1 MRSRVL
7 LWAAVVAAML
17 SFMTTGPLHAQE
29 AGRVIG
35 RVVDAAQGS
44 PIAGAQVELV
54 GGNAVVVSALDG
66 RFNLPAP
73 AGEASVR
80 VRMIGYSAKL
90 GIQVP
95 AGDVT
100 SQDISLSAATV
111 EVAEITVTSEAEQG
125 SAARALDEQ
134 RNAVGVVNAVSSEQI
149 QKSPD
154 SDAGQAVQRVSGV
167 TVQDGKF
174 VFVRGLGER
183 YTTTSLN
190 GARVP
195 SPEP

>member
-1 MRSRVL
+1 
-7 LWAAVVAAML
+7 
-17 SFMTTGPLHAQE
+17 
-29 AGRVIG
+29 
-35 RVVDAAQGS
+35 
-44 PIAGAQVELV
+44 AGAQVELV

-90 GIQVP
+90 VSGIQVP

-100 SQDISLSAATV
+100 SQDISLPAATV
-111 EVAEITVTSEAEQG
+111 DVAEITVTSEAEQG

-195 SPEP
+195 SPEPERKVVPLVMFPSSLIESITTSKTYTPDQAGDFSGASVDIRTR